1 MKGGEKMAKKI
12 YKKPEI
18 KPQKLFEAGAVIC
31 CKITPAACKAS
42 TQADMGGK
50 GNRTTDTS

>member
-42 TQADMGGK
+42 TRADMGGK